1 MDIPVEYDLTLTDEQ
16 RELRDA
22 AHRFAAEVM
31 RPAGIELDRLPP
43 DKVIERNSRLFE
55 VARQAHEL
63 GFTRLSGPPE
73 MGGLGASPLTL
84 HLVSEELAWGSL
96 GLASVILLCAFPPD
110 AALASG
116 KPELAEEFSKPYYGA
131 RGDLKI
137 GAWAITEPDHGS
149 DTLCPGQPEMR
160 VLGPGNLI
168 ARRDGDYWIL
178 NGQKSAWVSNGPIAD
193 QAVLFAHADPKG
205 TLDHGVVFVLPFDL
219 PGISRG
225 RPLDKHGVRSL
236 PQGEIFFEEVR
247 VPKRYLVADADV
259 YPLYLNATLTAF
271 NAAVSC
277 AAAGLARAAY
287 ETALAYTKERVQGGR
302 PIFEHQSVRA
312 RLFRMFSL
320 VQASRAFSRAV
331 YVHNL
336 TKLVQTGAGALEH
349 SIAAKVFCTNS
360 AVEVATLAVQLH
372 GGNGMTKEYPV
383 EMFLRD
389 AMAFT
394 VADGENAFLSQL
406 GATFL

>member
-1 MDIPVEYDLTLTDEQ
+1 MNAFEYDLTLTDEQ

-31 RPAGIELDRLPP
+31 RPAGIDLDRLPP
-43 DKVIERNSRLFE
+43 DKVIERGSRLFE
-55 VARQAHEL
+55 VVRQAHDL
-63 GFTRLSGPPE
+63 GFTRLSGPRE
-73 MGGLGASPLTL
+73 MGGLGASPLTQ

-96 GLASVILLCAFPPD
+96 GLAGVILLCAFPPD

-116 KPELAEEFSKPYYGA
+116 NPELAEEISRPYYSASGSL
-131 RGDLKI
+131 RL

-149 DTLCPGQPEMR
+149 DTLCAGQPEMR
-160 VLGPGNLI
+160 VRGPGNLV

-178 NGQKSAWVSNGPIAD
+178 NGQKSAWVSNGPIAN
-193 QAVLFAHADPKG
+193 QAVLFVHAEPKS
-205 TLDHGVVFVLPFDL
+205 TLDRGAVFVLPLDL

-236 PQGEIFFEEVR
+236 PQGEIFFDEVR
-247 VPKRYLVADADV
+247 VPKRYLVADADA
-259 YPLYLNATLTAF
+259 YSLYLNATLTAF

-287 ETALAYTKERVQGGR
+287 EAALAYTKERVQGGR
-302 PIFEHQSVRA
+302 PIFEHQSVRG

-320 VQASRAFSRAV
+320 VQASRAFSREV
-331 YVHNL
+331 FVHNL
-336 TKLVQTGAGALEH
+336 TQLGQRGSGALEH
-349 SIAAKVFCTNS
+349 SIAAKVFCTDS
-360 AVEVATLAVQLH
+360 ALEVATLAVQLH

-383 EMFLRD
+383 EMFMRD
-389 AMAFT
+389 ATAFT

-406 GATFL
+406 GATML